1 MRKHATKDND
11 QLIQNGLE
19 LVDRLKMTDQEGLV
33 AKAVDGEKIP
43 SDQDFKALEAS
54 NFKLNDQTSLVFYEK
69 LVSDLNEKI
78 QQLREL
84 AGNGSI
90 EAMNRLFNLHLIG
103 VKEPLTGLVLLLP
116 NISQALELI
125 DWGVT

>member
-1 MRKHATKDND
+1 M
-11 QLIQNGLE
+11 
-19 LVDRLKMTDQEGLV
+19 
-33 AKAVDGEKIP
+33 
-43 SDQDFKALEAS
+43 
-54 NFKLNDQTSLVFYEK
+54 FYEK

>member
-1 MRKHATKDND
+1 M
-11 QLIQNGLE
+11 
-19 LVDRLKMTDQEGLV
+19 V
-33 AKAVDGEKIP
+33 AKSIHGEKLP
-43 SDQDFKALEAS
+43 TDQDFKALEAS
-54 NFKLNDQTSLVFYEK
+54 NFMLNDKTSLVFYEK

-103 VKEPLTGLVLLLP
+103 AKEPLTGLVLLLP
-116 NISQALELI
+116 NISQALEII